1 MQVRNFPERDS
12 QHSQQT
18 GRSGPREPQIEYSET
33 ITDLFKRQKRKRN
46 NMLEEESMR

>member
-12 QHSQQT
+12 QQT
-18 GRSGPREPQIEYSET
+18 GKSGPREPQIEYSET

-46 NMLEEESMR
+46 NMLEEESMK